1 MHIMVT
7 TTVPVVIDEDVR
19 ERLERLAAEN
29 EENANRL
36 VNAALRELLDY
47 NEQLNASIARG
58 LADAEAGRLMTT
70 EELLRRLEERRKQRA
85 SR

>member
-1 MHIMVT
+1 MNTMVT
-7 TTVPVVIDEDVR
+7 TTVPVAIDEDVR

>member
-1 MHIMVT
+1 MT

-47 NEQLNASIARG
+47 NEQLKASLARG
-58 LADAEAGRLMTT
+58 LADADAGRLMTT
-70 EELLRRLEERRKQRA
+70 DELLRRLEERRKRRA
-85 SR
+85 PAP